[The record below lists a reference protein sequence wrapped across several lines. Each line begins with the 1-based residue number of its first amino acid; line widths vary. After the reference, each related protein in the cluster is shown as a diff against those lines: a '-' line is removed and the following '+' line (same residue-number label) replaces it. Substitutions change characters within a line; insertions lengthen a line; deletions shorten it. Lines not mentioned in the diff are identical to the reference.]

1 MAYAIQL
8 ELFESN
14 DELSLTKRELDLVK
28 KELANVRRGVFYRL
42 NALREEFENKFN
54 KQQDE
59 LDVIKSKMHP
69 KAEMLGFPT
78 SKRRKSC

>member
-14 DELSLTKRELDLVK
+14 DELSLTKKELDLVK
-28 KELANVRRGVFYRL
+28 KELNNVRRGLFARFNSL
-42 NALREEFENKFN
+42 SQEFSDKFN

-59 LDVIKSKMHP
+59 IEELRKNFKGKAQTLD
-69 KAEMLGFPT
+69 FPT
-78 SKRRKSC
+78 QIRAKKH